1 MTQLYISTADRD
13 LVLIVRLLGGLQ
25 LTGQLHIVQDPWAGD
40 VCFDQGRIVA
50 ARFAA
55 EQGLPALEAMLLS
68 LPDGR
73 CTFQTGVPAGQTN
86 LELGQKALET
96 ELQQLAQRQVELA
109 RVVPSLAAVPRA
121 SAPRDDRCVDEQVT
135 LPRSALLTL
144 AAIDGRR
151 SVEAICG
158 GREVVR
164 TLEDLVTL
172 VDQDLIGI
180 AVPPRRA
187 PPLVSLQARLT
198 RDPSP
203 ISLLPILGY
212 MLTLIAYGLRRAQRP
227 LARAA
232 AQLAASAHTVVSA
245 ASRKNPSA
253 RTDRSAPDSSLNDSS
268 QDGTTRVRETPASAS
283 EEPRSEVRY
292 WRRGTRRRLVQ
303 GLPVLLTFGLGI
315 LALSVLLSVSVRS
328 RVSSPA
334 EPSHPLEQAAAPTT
348 LDPAPAPSATPRAVD
363 DESASA
369 LEPTS
374 GSKLRPVL
382 EEEFDG
388 AHTNWP
394 DRPQSTAWLTESGYH
409 LAVRRPGQFVAIGAP
424 LVDKLRDVVVTANFR
439 KSAGSSGGR
448 YGLIVRDQ
456 GPDRRDGLNSIGNFY
471 VLLVNDRGE
480 YSIARREGDDW
491 VDVLPWSPSDAI
503 HPGNAANELV
513 ALAIGPQLGL
523 AVNGTLVA
531 SVRDEALDAG
541 AVGVYVNGDFAE
553 VVLERFL
560 VEVPAGGQT
569 ESASDETGR

>member
-40 VCFDQGRIVA
+40 VSFDQGRIVA

-55 EQGLPALEAMLLS
+55 EQGLPALGAMLLS

-73 CTFQTGVPAGQTN
+73 CTFQTGVPAGQTK
-86 LELGQKALET
+86 LEVGQKALEA
-96 ELQQLAQRQVELA
+96 EVQQPAPRQVELA
-109 RVVPSLAAVPRA
+109 RVVPSLAAVPRV

-172 VDQDLIGI
+172 VDQDLISI
-180 AVPPRRA
+180 TVPPRRA

-232 AQLAASAHTVVSA
+232 ARLAASAHTVVSA
-245 ASRKNPSA
+245 ASRKYPSA
-253 RTDRSAPDSSLNDSS
+253 RTHRSAPDGSLNDSS
-268 QDGTTRVRETPASAS
+268 QDSTTRVRDTPASAS

-292 WRRGTRRRLVQ
+292 RRRGTQRRLVQ

-315 LALSVLLSVSVRS
+315 LALSVLISVSVRS
-328 RVSSPA
+328 RVSS
-334 EPSHPLEQAAAPTT
+334 
-348 LDPAPAPSATPRAVD
+348 
-363 DESASA
+363 
-369 LEPTS
+369 
-374 GSKLRPVL
+374 
-382 EEEFDG
+382 
-388 AHTNWP
+388 
-394 DRPQSTAWLTESGYH
+394 
-409 LAVRRPGQFVAIGAP
+409 
-424 LVDKLRDVVVTANFR
+424 
-439 KSAGSSGGR
+439 
-448 YGLIVRDQ
+448 
-456 GPDRRDGLNSIGNFY
+456 
-471 VLLVNDRGE
+471 
-480 YSIARREGDDW
+480 
-491 VDVLPWSPSDAI
+491 
-503 HPGNAANELV
+503 
-513 ALAIGPQLGL
+513 
-523 AVNGTLVA
+523 
-531 SVRDEALDAG
+531 
-541 AVGVYVNGDFAE
+541 
-553 VVLERFL
+553 
-560 VEVPAGGQT
+560 
-569 ESASDETGR
+569 